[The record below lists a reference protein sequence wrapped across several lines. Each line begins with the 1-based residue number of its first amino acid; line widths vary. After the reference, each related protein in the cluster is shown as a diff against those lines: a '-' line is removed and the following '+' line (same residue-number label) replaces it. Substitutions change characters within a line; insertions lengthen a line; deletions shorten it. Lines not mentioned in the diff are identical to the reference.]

1 MSEINEREMTGIR
14 FNGIDLAEVA
24 PVMIED
30 IKVNPIGLSPVARQ
44 RIGYGQDFIRMQETN
59 RTIVITLALQ
69 TEDKDERFQQLQDI
83 VAWCM
88 PYQEA
93 VLNLPMFA
101 NKHFD
106 VRCTG
111 YPEPSYRQ
119 WWEAR
124 LRLVFTTY
132 DNPYLTSDDEIRA
145 NCGQPFT
152 IGGTAAPLMRIERTL
167 SSAVANQTYAADGK
181 SMVFSQ
187 IPAGNMV
194 IDLNKQTAAVS
205 GASIMQYFSK
215 TGKFITPRTGNITVT
230 GTGTVVYRE
239 RWV

>member
-1 MSEINEREMTGIR
+1 MSEVNERETGIV
-14 FNGIDLAEVA
+14 FGGKELYEVA

-30 IKVNPIGLSPVARQ
+30 IKVNPISITPVARQ
-44 RIGYGQDFIRMQETN
+44 RIGYGQDFIRMTEGN

-69 TEDKDERFQQLQDI
+69 TEDKDERFKQLQDI
-83 VAWCM
+83 VEWCK
-88 PYQEA
+88 PYQEG
-93 VLNLPMFA
+93 VLALPMFP

-119 WWEAR
+119 WWESR
-124 LRLVFTTY
+124 LRLVFTTFE
-132 DNPYLTSDDEIRA
+132 NPYLTSDDEVRA
-145 NCGQPFT
+145 NCGLPFT
-152 IGGTAAPLMRIERTL
+152 IGGTAAPLMRIERSV

-194 IDLNKQTAAVS
+194 IDLNKQTAEVS
-205 GASIMQYFSK
+205 GSSIMQYFGK
-215 TGKFITPRTGNITVT
+215 TSKFITPRTGNITVT
-230 GTGTVVYRE
+230 GTGQVVYRE